1 MQMQTT
7 GRACLLALLA
17 AALIAPLVSDVSEAR
32 AQDKRPY
39 RVDQRRDYQQRS
51 VGTVQGRARRA
62 AGWVKNKLN
71 SIHVTPARLCIALG
85 LLGLLWSW
93 GKNKRHARWAVTF
106 GIALLLLGF
115 GVAAIVFKWPAFN

>member
-1 MQMQTT
+1 MDTT
-7 GRACLLALLA
+7 RRACLLALLSA
-17 AALIAPLVSDVSEAR
+17 AMLAPLLPSEAS
-32 AQDKRPY
+32 AQDRPY
-39 RVDQRRDYQQRS
+39 RVDDRRDYQQRS
-51 VGTVQGRARRA
+51 VSTIQGRARRA

-115 GVAAIVFKWPAFN
+115 GVAAVVFKWPAFN